1 MNRKNVSRVLAALLA
16 VLMVLSV
23 CPVSVLAEGEVTDVV
38 VTVLSAED
46 DAPVAGAS
54 VSVPDGTPELTGADG
69 TAVLTALTVGEEYQ
83 LSVTAEGYEAGSKT
97 FTCAA
102 DSPVEVRLTK
112 SAPLLDVTVT
122 VTDGEKAP
130 LSGVSVTL
138 AGGSSVA
145 TDDTGA
151 AVLKG
156 LTQGKDYQ
164 VTAALTGYAP
174 ASAEFTCDEKT
185 ASDGLTL
192 TLTPY
197 TAVTV
202 SGTVSCDGT
211 SVSGAAVKL
220 VMKDGTG
227 KTATTGSDGAFSF
240 TDVYKE
246 LVDKLT
252 VEMTDSDPYE
262 SLTLSAENI
271 LFSGDNQLELEKK
284 TFQIITVL
292 NGGGENSS
300 VDVEPREVPYGGSA
314 KVTVSADPE
323 KYVIYQVRVNGT
335 AVDAASG
342 VCYYEF
348 DLTDVV
354 AKQTVTVDF
363 YEEGELITFWVDD
376 KGAVYEAD
384 EDGEP
389 QDQPIGLW
397 KFPGLKVETATDP
410 DDPDGKTQVTVT
422 YTPAKNYRVSA
433 VSVDGGE
440 AERFDD
446 NDHAYSSGSFTLD
459 EGVLRKFELEKRLN
473 QFKITLP
480 GDGTVEGPNPVN
492 YNWNAALTIT
502 PPDGKY
508 LSMLTVNG
516 TDVTSAVNYSGGNPT
531 YLIKQVREEQ
541 TVAAEYADI
550 AEAPADSVTLTTGG
564 KIYNPDGTSTYYLGA
579 AGKVTLAPATSGVS
593 VSASPNGPFSPKLEL
608 TGDETVEA
616 LYLLEG
622 TTITKVTYSV
632 KTIVDLESP
641 KVTKTNSENIRKYGL
656 VGKVIAVEWTI
667 KAEDNE
673 NGSGIAKIVYSEA
686 PNLTYSQV
694 LALETIVPEVE
705 GTPGTYLKRFEGKNA
720 TYYFWAV
727 DQVGNIWNFDT
738 SLEVDCDEN
747 PPTLSDFQVL
757 GGYVTFSDVNYPT
770 KNGVTFSVNVTDP
783 QGVSSVTLA
792 IGANT
797 TIAMSHDKGDV
808 YKATVRLEDIDI
820 GDTGALSVGVSAID
834 NSINTNKSDTLMLT
848 DPTSE
853 SGENFLLTIERD
865 SPAAAVGDFTAQPWH
880 IHKASDDDVT
890 FTVTLTDD
898 GSGINPASINVTNE
912 AEGNAPFGKTITYFA
927 EGAAEDAAGSVTPP
941 TGEKVVKAV
950 ISFAVNGEAGKT
962 TGYSFQIY
970 AEDNEGNSLTFT
982 GEEDVPLAFS
992 IDGTAPE
999 IVKFDIGEN
1008 KEKDPVTV
1016 VATEYGYF
1024 FDDAATI
1031 RVYAS
1036 DTGSDVASI
1045 GFYGIKADAETVD
1058 GVKATCLDASKAPD
1072 GQTPDGRWYAEF
1084 TVDAGFKGQIYAYAV
1099 DNAGNSNEDTD
1110 NEKNAHPE
1118 ALTTTET
1125 QAQHD
1130 NLPHVTVELPK
1141 TERKDEKDV
1150 PLYAGVVYKYDESGN
1165 LKLNPDGTPIA
1176 AEQPVE
1182 VKVTVSDTFNGI
1194 RSVTYSVKLPDGTER
1209 MGGSFDY
1216 EKINPYIQKM
1226 PDGSLVY
1233 TDGNGIAWAVTKES
1247 NLITGLETTLV
1258 ISEEGNSLSVV
1269 VTMEDMANNTT
1280 ADLNENPVKLSIDNT
1295 PPKLEITHLPAAE
1308 EPDPTKP
1315 SEGEAQKQLGTTPY
1329 FVGFQA
1335 EGYAST
1341 EEYPMYD
1348 AGTLQIKI
1356 TERNLGAVE
1365 NLLKEDGPLT
1375 ALVSK
1380 LLPTKNMKT
1389 VDVRDLADQLL
1400 VFGPYVD
1407 DADGVRQ
1414 KAEYPYSADTYY
1426 IVELRDCTEDKK
1438 EGGTYQANFTLTDLA
1453 GHQAR
1458 GGENFVID
1466 SISPSITITFDNND
1480 VRNGKYY
1487 NADRIATITVVE
1499 RNFNNESG
1507 TIDGEA
1513 SLDGRGMEFP
1523 TISGWKDS
1531 DDYLTHTATV
1541 SFTTDGRYRNFV
1553 AFYKDLAGHAAST
1566 QADEFHVDKT
1576 MPEIVIADIEDKS
1589 ANNGTVAPSITYT
1602 DINLDLEHVELTLT
1616 GVNNGPVDYAALKEA
1631 IHNGEQY
1638 IYADFEHIKSV
1649 DDVYT
1654 LYVKAVDLAGNT
1666 TTETIRFSCN
1676 RFGSVFDLSQIKDL
1690 LGKFNQEGRSL
1701 VITETNVDAIDF
1713 NKLRL
1718 TLTKNGTPVDLVLG
1732 EDFLVKSLG
1741 SEGSWHQYV
1750 YTINGNLF
1758 QDDGT
1763 YSLYIYT
1770 QDAAGNVNENIDDT
1784 KEAQISFGID
1794 KTKPIVTPIDFE
1806 SGRQYAVESRTVTV
1820 EVKDNLLL
1828 GEVKIYLNGEEVPF
1842 QTEGDGYTFLI
1853 PMRNSKQTV
1862 RIVAVD
1868 SAGNEQEVYVSDFLV
1883 TTNLFVRWYNNT
1895 PLFVG
1900 TLVLLALILG
1910 LLIWWLLLLLLRRKR
1925 KDEEEA

>member
-83 LSVTAEGYEAGSKT
+83 LSVTAEGYEAGTKT
-97 FTCAA
+97 FICAA

-138 AGGSSVA
+138 AGGSAVA

-174 ASAEFTCDEKT
+174 ASVEFTCDEKT
-185 ASDGLTL
+185 AADGLTL

-197 TAVTV
+197 TTVTV
-202 SGTVSCDGT
+202 SGTVTCGGT
-211 SVSGAAVKL
+211 AVSGAAVKL
-220 VMKDGTG
+220 VMTDTTT
-227 KTATTGSDGAFSF
+227 KTATTGADGTFSF
-240 TDVYKE
+240 TDVYRE
-246 LVDKLT
+246 LVASLT
-252 VEMTDSDPYE
+252 VADSAPYK
-262 SLTLSAENI
+262 SFTPVPAEKI
-271 LFSGDNQLELEKK
+271 LFSGDNKLKLEKK
-284 TFQIITVL
+284 TIPITTVI

-314 KVTVSADPE
+314 KITVSADPE

-348 DLTDVV
+348 ELTDVV
-354 AKQTVTVDF
+354 AEQTVTVDF

-473 QFKITLP
+473 QFQITLP

-502 PPDGKY
+502 PPEGKY
-508 LSMLTVNG
+508 LSSLTVNG
-516 TDVTSAVNYSGGNPT
+516 KDVTSAVSYSGDKPT
-531 YLIKQVREEQ
+531 YLLKQVRENQ
-541 TVAAEYADI
+541 TVEVAYADI
-550 AEAPADSVTLTTGG
+550 NEVENPEAAVTLTTSG
-564 KIYNPDGTSTYYLGA
+564 KTYHPDSTNIYYLGA
-579 AGKVTLAPATSGVS
+579 GGKVTLAPATSGVS

-608 TGDETVEA
+608 TGDKTVKA

-632 KTIVDLESP
+632 ETIVDTKSP
-641 KVTKTNSENIRKYGL
+641 SISEPKRVEYLSKTWEVFARD
-656 VGKVIAVEWTI
+656 E
-667 KAEDNE
+667 
-673 NGSGIAKIVYSEA
+673 GSGINRVVWSKN
-686 PNLTYSQV
+686 NLTDIDAIRKLTTEAVKDATNPNRY
-694 LALETIVPEVE
+694 
-705 GTPGTYLKRFEGKNA
+705 TYTFERRFR
-720 TYYFWAV
+720 TYYFWAIDNLGNVSGFTEVFV
-727 DQVGNIWNFDT
+727 DTDEQAPEITDIRVDGYRTFDA
-738 SLEVDCDEN
+738 
-747 PPTLSDFQVL
+747 
-757 GGYVTFSDVNYPT
+757 VNYPT
-770 KNGVTFSVNVTDP
+770 AEFSVSANVQDP
-783 QGVSSVTLA
+783 KNEDGEDGSGIQSVTLK
-792 IGANT
+792 IGKFE
-797 TIAMSHDKGDV
+797 IGMEYD
-808 YKATVRLEDIDI
+808 KATKRYSATITPQQVMELE
-820 GDTGALSVGVSAID
+820 TGALSISVTAVD
-834 NSINTNKSDTLMLT
+834 KSERQNASTKVMT
-848 DPTSE
+848 VKNAE
-853 SGENFLLTIERD
+853 EVEENFLLTFENT
-865 SPAAAVGDFTAQPWH
+865 PPVVEFTGLPEKKWCSVA
-880 IHKASDDDVT
+880 DDVT
-890 FTVTLTDD
+890 FCVTITDE
-898 GSGINPASINVTNE
+898 GSGINIDPEFLMVTYKLENGNE
-912 AEGNAPFGKTITYFA
+912 IDFPIAEKAYHY
-927 EGAAEDAAGSVTPP
+927 EGTTEYTSQLTAG
-941 TGEKVVKAV
+941 KVVEVKLT
-950 ISFAVNGEAGKT
+950 IKVNAIVVKKNFEYDFT
-962 TGYSFQIY
+962 VY
-970 AEDNEGNSLTFT
+970 AQDNEGNGLPVASDSEPRLK
-982 GEEDVPLAFS
+982 FS
-992 IDGTAPE
+992 IDITAPE
-999 IVKFDIGEN
+999 IVKFDIGQIDNQE
-1008 KEKDPVTV
+1008 PATV

-1024 FDDAATI
+1024 FNDAATI

-1045 GFYGIKADAETVD
+1045 GFYGIKVDAETVD
-1058 GVKATCLDASKAPD
+1058 GVKVTCLDASKAPD
-1072 GQTPDGRWYAEF
+1072 GKTPDGRWYAEF

-1099 DNAGNSNEDTD
+1099 DNAGNSNKDTD

-1130 NLPHVTVELPK
+1130 KLPHVTVELPE
-1141 TERKDEKDV
+1141 TERKDETDV
-1150 PLYAGVVYKYDESGN
+1150 PLYAGVVYEYDESGN

-1233 TDGNGIAWAVTKES
+1233 TDGNGIAWTVTKES

-1269 VTMEDMANNTT
+1269 VTMKDMANNTT

-1365 NLLKEDGPLT
+1365 NLLKENGPLT

-1380 LLPTKNMKT
+1380 LLPTKSMKK

-1414 KAEYPYSADTYY
+1414 DAEYPYSADTYY

-1453 GHQAR
+1453 GHQAK

-1713 NKLRL
+1713 NKLRV

-1828 GEVKIYLNGEEVPF
+1828 GEVKIYLNDEEVPF
-1842 QTEGDGYTFLI
+1842 QTEGDSYTFLI

-1910 LLIWWLLLLLLRRKR
+1910 LLIWWLLLLLRRKR

>member
-83 LSVTAEGYEAGSKT
+83 LSVTAEGYEAGTKT
-97 FTCAA
+97 FICAA

-138 AGGSSVA
+138 AGGSAVA

-174 ASAEFTCDEKT
+174 ASVEFTCDEKT
-185 ASDGLTL
+185 AADGLTL

-197 TAVTV
+197 TTVTV
-202 SGTVSCDGT
+202 SGTVTCGGT
-211 SVSGAAVKL
+211 AVSGAAVKL
-220 VMKDGTG
+220 VMTDTTT
-227 KTATTGSDGAFSF
+227 KTATTGADGTFSF
-240 TDVYKE
+240 TDVYRE
-246 LVDKLT
+246 LVASLT
-252 VEMTDSDPYE
+252 VADSAPYK
-262 SLTLSAENI
+262 SFTPVPAEKI
-271 LFSGDNQLELEKK
+271 LFSGDNKLKLEKK
-284 TFQIITVL
+284 TIPITTVI

-314 KVTVSADPE
+314 KITVSADPE

-348 DLTDVV
+348 ELTDVV
-354 AKQTVTVDF
+354 AEQTVTVDF

-492 YNWNAALTIT
+492 YNWPATLTIT
-502 PPDGKY
+502 PPEGKY
-508 LSMLTVNG
+508 LSSLTVNG
-516 TDVTSAVNYSGGNPT
+516 KDVTSAVSYSGDKPT
-531 YLIKQVREEQ
+531 YLLKQVRENQ
-541 TVAAEYADI
+541 TVEVAYADI
-550 AEAPADSVTLTTGG
+550 AEAAADSVTLTTSG
-564 KIYNPDGTSTYYLGA
+564 KTYHPDSTNIYYLGA
-579 AGKVTLAPATSGVS
+579 GGKVTLAPATSGVS

-608 TGDETVEA
+608 TGDKTVEA

-632 KTIVDLESP
+632 ETIVDTKSP
-641 KVTKTNSENIRKYGL
+641 SISEPKRVEYLSKTWEVFARD
-656 VGKVIAVEWTI
+656 E
-667 KAEDNE
+667 
-673 NGSGIAKIVYSEA
+673 GSGINRVVWSKN
-686 PNLTYSQV
+686 NLTDIDAIRKLTTEAVKDATNPNRY
-694 LALETIVPEVE
+694 
-705 GTPGTYLKRFEGKNA
+705 TYTFERRFR
-720 TYYFWAV
+720 TYYFWAIDNLGNVSGFTEVFV
-727 DQVGNIWNFDT
+727 DTDEQAPEITDIRVDGYRTFDA
-738 SLEVDCDEN
+738 
-747 PPTLSDFQVL
+747 
-757 GGYVTFSDVNYPT
+757 VNYPT
-770 KNGVTFSVNVTDP
+770 AEFSVSANVQDP
-783 QGVSSVTLA
+783 KNEDGEDGSGIQSVTLK
-792 IGANT
+792 IGKFE
-797 TIAMSHDKGDV
+797 IGMEYD
-808 YKATVRLEDIDI
+808 KATKRYSATITPQQVMELE
-820 GDTGALSVGVSAID
+820 TGALSISVTAVD
-834 NSINTNKSDTLMLT
+834 KSERQNASTKVMT
-848 DPTSE
+848 VKNAE
-853 SGENFLLTIERD
+853 EVEENFLLTFENT
-865 SPAAAVGDFTAQPWH
+865 PPVVEFTGLPEKKWCSVA
-880 IHKASDDDVT
+880 DDVT
-890 FTVTLTDD
+890 FCVTITDE
-898 GSGINPASINVTNE
+898 GSGINIDPEFLMVTYKLENGNE
-912 AEGNAPFGKTITYFA
+912 IDFPIAEKAYRY
-927 EGAAEDAAGSVTPP
+927 EGTTEYTSQLTAG
-941 TGEKVVKAV
+941 KVVEVKLT
-950 ISFAVNGEAGKT
+950 IKVNAIVVKKNFDYDFT
-962 TGYSFQIY
+962 VY
-970 AEDNEGNSLTFT
+970 AQDNEGNGLPVASDSEPRLK
-982 GEEDVPLAFS
+982 FS
-992 IDGTAPE
+992 IDITAPE
-999 IVKFDIGEN
+999 IEKFDMN
-1008 KEKDPVTV
+1008 QDPITV

-1024 FDDAATI
+1024 FNDAATI

-1058 GVKATCLDASKAPD
+1058 GVKVTCLDASKAPD
-1072 GQTPDGRWYAEF
+1072 GKTPDGRWYAEF

-1099 DNAGNSNEDTD
+1099 DNAGNSNKDTD

-1130 NLPHVTVELPK
+1130 ELPHVTVELPE

-1150 PLYAGVVYKYDESGN
+1150 PLYAGVVYEYDESGN

-1233 TDGNGIAWAVTKES
+1233 TDGNGIAWTVTKES
-1247 NLITGLETTLV
+1247 NLITGLTATIA

-1269 VTMEDMANNTT
+1269 VTMKDMANNTT

-1365 NLLKEDGPLT
+1365 NLLKENGPLT

-1380 LLPTKNMKT
+1380 LLPTKSMKK
-1389 VDVRDLADQLL
+1389 VEVRDLADQLL

-1414 KAEYPYSADTYY
+1414 DAEYPYSADTYY

-1453 GHQAR
+1453 GHQAK

-1523 TISGWKDS
+1523 AISGWKDS

-1713 NKLRL
+1713 NKLRV

-1828 GEVKIYLNGEEVPF
+1828 GEVKIYLNGEDIPF

-1910 LLIWWLLLLLLRRKR
+1910 LLIWWLLLLLRRKR

>member
-83 LSVTAEGYEAGSKT
+83 LSVTAEGYEAGTKT
-97 FTCAA
+97 FICAA

-138 AGGSSVA
+138 AGGSAVA

-174 ASAEFTCDEKT
+174 ASVEFTCDEKT
-185 ASDGLTL
+185 AADGLTL

-197 TAVTV
+197 TTVTV
-202 SGTVSCDGT
+202 SGTVTCGGT
-211 SVSGAAVKL
+211 AVSGAAVKL
-220 VMKDGTG
+220 VMTDTTT
-227 KTATTGSDGAFSF
+227 KTATTGADGTFSF
-240 TDVYKE
+240 TDVYRE
-246 LVDKLT
+246 LVASLT
-252 VEMTDSDPYE
+252 VADSAPYK
-262 SLTLSAENI
+262 SFTPVPAEKI
-271 LFSGDNQLELEKK
+271 LFSGDNKLKLEKK
-284 TFQIITVL
+284 TIPITTVI

-314 KVTVSADPE
+314 KITVSADPE
-323 KYVIYQVRVNGT
+323 KYVIYQVRVNGI

-348 DLTDVV
+348 ELTDVV
-354 AKQTVTVDF
+354 AEQTVTVDF

-502 PPDGKY
+502 PPEGKY
-508 LSMLTVNG
+508 LSSLTVNG
-516 TDVTSAVNYSGGNPT
+516 KDVTSAVSYSGDKPT
-531 YLIKQVREEQ
+531 YLLKQVRENQ
-541 TVAAEYADI
+541 TVEAAYADI
-550 AEAPADSVTLTTGG
+550 AEAAADSVTLTTSG
-564 KIYNPDGTSTYYLGA
+564 KTYHPDSTNIYYLGA
-579 AGKVTLAPATSGVS
+579 GGKVTLAPATSGVS

-608 TGDETVEA
+608 TGDKTVAA

-632 KTIVDLESP
+632 ETIVDTKSP
-641 KVTKTNSENIRKYGL
+641 SISEPKRVEYLSKTWEVFARD
-656 VGKVIAVEWTI
+656 E
-667 KAEDNE
+667 
-673 NGSGIAKIVYSEA
+673 GSGINRVVWSKN
-686 PNLTYSQV
+686 NLTDIDAIRKLTTEAVKDATNPNRY
-694 LALETIVPEVE
+694 
-705 GTPGTYLKRFEGKNA
+705 TYTFERRFR
-720 TYYFWAV
+720 TYYFWAIDNLGNVSGFTEVFV
-727 DQVGNIWNFDT
+727 DTDEQAPEITDIRVDGYRTFDA
-738 SLEVDCDEN
+738 
-747 PPTLSDFQVL
+747 
-757 GGYVTFSDVNYPT
+757 VNYPT
-770 KNGVTFSVNVTDP
+770 AEFSVSANVQDP
-783 QGVSSVTLA
+783 KNEDGEDGSGIQSVTLK
-792 IGANT
+792 IGKFE
-797 TIAMSHDKGDV
+797 IGMEYD
-808 YKATVRLEDIDI
+808 KATKRYSATITPQQVMEVE
-820 GDTGALSVGVSAID
+820 TGALSISVTAVD
-834 NSINTNKSDTLMLT
+834 KSERQNASTKVMT
-848 DPTSE
+848 VKNAE
-853 SGENFLLTIERD
+853 EVEENFLLTFENT
-865 SPAAAVGDFTAQPWH
+865 PPVVEFTGLPEKKWCSVA
-880 IHKASDDDVT
+880 DDVT
-890 FTVTLTDD
+890 FCVTITDE
-898 GSGINPASINVTNE
+898 GSGINIDPEFLMVTYKLENGNE
-912 AEGNAPFGKTITYFA
+912 IDFPIAEKAYRY
-927 EGAAEDAAGSVTPP
+927 EGTTEYTSQLTAG
-941 TGEKVVKAV
+941 KVVEVKLT
-950 ISFAVNGEAGKT
+950 IKVNAIVVKKNFDYDFT
-962 TGYSFQIY
+962 VY
-970 AEDNEGNSLTFT
+970 AQDNEGNGLPVASDSEPRLK
-982 GEEDVPLAFS
+982 FS
-992 IDGTAPE
+992 IDITAPE
-999 IVKFDIGEN
+999 IEKFDMN
-1008 KEKDPVTV
+1008 QDPITV

-1024 FDDAATI
+1024 FNDAATI

-1058 GVKATCLDASKAPD
+1058 GVKVTCLDASKAPD
-1072 GQTPDGRWYAEF
+1072 GKTPDGRWYAEF

-1099 DNAGNSNEDTD
+1099 DNAGNSNKDTD

-1130 NLPHVTVELPK
+1130 ELPHVTVELPE

-1150 PLYAGVVYKYDESGN
+1150 PLYAGVVYEYDESGN

-1233 TDGNGIAWAVTKES
+1233 TDGNGIAWTVTKES

-1269 VTMEDMANNTT
+1269 VTMKDMANNTT

-1365 NLLKEDGPLT
+1365 NLLKENGPLT

-1380 LLPTKNMKT
+1380 LLPTKSMKK

-1414 KAEYPYSADTYY
+1414 DAEYPYSADTYY

-1438 EGGTYQANFTLTDLA
+1438 EGGTYQTNFTLTDLA
-1453 GHQAR
+1453 GHQAK

-1713 NKLRL
+1713 NKLRV

-1828 GEVKIYLNGEEVPF
+1828 GEVKIYLNGEEIPF

-1910 LLIWWLLLLLLRRKR
+1910 LLIWWLLLLLRRKR

>member
-1 MNRKNVSRVLAALLA
+1 MIRKNVSRVLAALLA

-83 LSVTAEGYEAGSKT
+83 LSVTAEGYEAGSQT

-174 ASAEFTCDEKT
+174 ASVEFTCDEKT
-185 ASDGLTL
+185 AADGLTL

-197 TAVTV
+197 TTVTV
-202 SGTVSCDGT
+202 SGTVTCDGT
-211 SVSGAAVKL
+211 AVSGAAVKL
-220 VMKDGTG
+220 VMTDTTT
-227 KTATTGSDGAFSF
+227 KTATTGADGAFSF
-240 TDVYKE
+240 TDVYRE
-246 LVDKLT
+246 LVGSLT
-252 VEMTDSDPYE
+252 VADSAPYKAF
-262 SLTLSAENI
+262 TPVPAEKI
-271 LFSGDNQLELEKK
+271 LFSGDNQLKLEKK
-284 TFQIITVL
+284 TISITTVI

-314 KVTVSADPE
+314 KITVSADPE

-335 AVDAASG
+335 AVDKASG
-342 VCYYEF
+342 ECYYEF

-354 AKQTVTVDF
+354 ADQTVTVDF
-363 YEEGELITFWVDD
+363 YEDGELITFWVDG
-376 KGAVYEAD
+376 KGQVYEAD

-389 QDQPIGLW
+389 KDQPIGLW
-397 KFPGLKVETATDP
+397 KFPGLAVATEP
-410 DDPDGKTQVTVT
+410 TEDDPDKTQVTVT
-422 YTPAKNYRVSA
+422 YKPAENYRFSA
-433 VSVDGGE
+433 ASVDGGE
-440 AERFDD
+440 AEKFDD
-446 NDHAYSSGSFTLD
+446 NNHEYSCDPFTLD
-459 EGVLRKFELEKRLN
+459 EGVLRKFELEVRLN
-473 QFKITLP
+473 QFQITLP
-480 GDGTVEGPNPVN
+480 DTVEGLTKVN
-492 YNWNAALTIT
+492 YNWPATLTIT

-508 LSMLTVNG
+508 LSRLTVNG
-516 TDVTSAVNYSGGNPT
+516 TDVTSAVNYSGEKPT
-531 YLIKQVREEQ
+531 YLLKQVRENQ
-541 TVAAEYADI
+541 TVEAEYADI

-608 TGDETVEA
+608 TGDKTVEA

-632 KTIVDLESP
+632 ETIVDLESP
-641 KVTKTNSENIRKYGL
+641 KVTNTKSEKIYGGFL
-656 VGKVIAVEWTI
+656 NLQVIAWKWTVE
-667 KAEDNE
+667 AEDNE
-673 NGSGIAKIVYSEA
+673 NGCGIARVVCSTTKKLSYE
-686 PNLTYSQV
+686 QV
-694 LALETIVPEVE
+694 LALETTVPEDSA
-705 GTPGTYLKRFEGKNA
+705 TPGTYVIEFNNVRGK
-720 TYYFWAV
+720 YYFWAIDHLDNV
-727 DQVGNIWNFDT
+727 YKFDT
-738 SLEVDCDEN
+738 ELEVDCEVD
-747 PPTLSDFQVL
+747 PPTLNNFQVL
-757 GGYVTFSDVNYPT
+757 GGYVTFSGVNYPT
-770 KNGVTFSVNVTDP
+770 KDGVTFSVSVTDA
-783 QGVSSVTLA
+783 QSGIQSVTLE
-792 IGANT
+792 IGNS
-797 TIAMSHDKGDV
+797 TIDMVHDRGSV
-808 YKATVRLEDIDI
+808 YKATVRPEDIQDI
-820 GDTGALSVGVSAID
+820 GDLSIGVWARDDSV
-834 NSINTNKSDTLMLT
+834 NTNKSSTQMLKVSG
-848 DPTSE
+848 SE
-853 SGENFLLTIERD
+853 ENFLLTFEKD
-865 SPAAAVGDFTAQPWH
+865 PPVAAVGDFTAQQWH

-912 AEGNAPFGKTITYFA
+912 AEGKAPFSKTITYYKKGA
-927 EGAAEDAAGSVTPP
+927 EEGTEESVTLP
-941 TGEKVVKAV
+941 TNEKIVKAV

-962 TGYSFQIY
+962 TEYSFQIY

-982 GEEDVPLAFS
+982 GEENVPLAFS
-992 IDGTAPE
+992 IDGTAPKIE
-999 IVKFDIGEN
+999 KFDIGDN
-1008 KEKDPVTV
+1008 KEKDPATV

-1024 FDDAATI
+1024 FNDAATI

-1045 GFYGIKADAETVD
+1045 GFYGIKVDAETVD
-1058 GVKATCLDASKAPD
+1058 GVKATCLDASQAPD

-1099 DNAGNSNEDTD
+1099 DNAGNSNKDTG
-1110 NEKNAHPE
+1110 NENNAHPD

-1125 QAQHD
+1125 QAQH
-1130 NLPHVTVELPK
+1130 NGLTHVTVELPE
-1141 TERKDEKDV
+1141 TTQKDEQNA
-1150 PLYAGVVYKYDESGN
+1150 PLYAGVVYEYDENGN
-1165 LKLNPDGTPIA
+1165 LKLNEDGNPIPA
-1176 AEQPVE
+1176 EEQPFENGIPVT
-1182 VKVTVSDTFNGI
+1182 VTVSDTFNGI
-1194 RSVTYSVKLPDGTER
+1194 RKVTYSVTLPDGKALMTGEFIY
-1209 MGGSFDY
+1209 GNIIAGIKKESGK
-1216 EKINPYIQKM
+1216 EI
-1226 PDGSLVY
+1226 Y
-1233 TDGNGIAWAVTKES
+1233 TDGNGIKWEVTKES
-1247 NLITGLETTLV
+1247 NLITGLTAILA
-1258 ISEEGNSLSVV
+1258 ISEEGNSISVV
-1269 VTMEDMANNTT
+1269 VTMTDMANNTT

-1295 PPKLEITHLPAAE
+1295 PPKIEVSHLSPV
-1308 EPDPTKP
+1308 
-1315 SEGEAQKQLGTTPY
+1315 EGEPVNLPSGGEPQSSTGTTPY
-1329 FVGFQA
+1329 FVGFRAKDYSSA
-1335 EGYAST
+1335 EP
-1341 EEYPMYD
+1341 YPMYE

-1356 TERNLGAVE
+1356 IERNLG
-1365 NLLKEDGPLT
+1365 NLLKEDGAL
-1375 ALVSK
+1375 AGLVSR
-1380 LLPTKNMKT
+1380 LFPTKDMNT
-1389 VDVRDLADQLL
+1389 VNAKDLADQLL

-1407 DADGVRQ
+1407 AEGVRQ
-1414 KAEYPYSADTYY
+1414 DAEYPYSADTYY
-1426 IVELRDCTEDKK
+1426 LIELRGCSEDPAD
-1438 EGGTYQANFTLTDLA
+1438 GGTYQANLTLKDLA
-1453 GHQAR
+1453 GHQAK

-1466 SISPSITITFDNND
+1466 TLAPSVSITFNNND

-1487 NADRIATITVVE
+1487 NANRIATITVVE
-1499 RNFNNESG
+1499 RNFDNSKYFLKG
-1507 TIDGEA
+1507 DA
-1513 SLDGRGMEFP
+1513 SLDGLPMEFP
-1523 TISGWKDS
+1523 GLDGWKDS
-1531 DDYLTHTATV
+1531 EDYLTHTATV
-1541 SFTTDGRYRNFV
+1541 PFNTDGRYQNFEV
-1553 AFYKDLAGHAAST
+1553 GYTDLAGHTASK
-1566 QADEFHVDKT
+1566 QVDEFHVDKT

-1602 DINLDLEHVELTLT
+1602 DINLDMEELELTLT
-1616 GVNNGPVDYAALKEA
+1616 GVNNGPVDYAALREA
-1631 IHNGEQY
+1631 IHNGEKY
-1638 IYADFEHIKSV
+1638 IYADFEHIKVV

-1676 RFGSVFDLSQIKDL
+1676 RFGSVFDLSRIKDL
-1690 LGKFNQEGRSL
+1690 LGRFNQQGRSL

-1713 NKLRL
+1713 QKLRV
-1718 TLTKNGTPVDLVLG
+1718 TLTKNGVPVDLVPG
-1732 EDFLVKSLG
+1732 QDYQVKGLG
-1741 SEGSWHQYV
+1741 SEGTWHQYI
-1750 YTINGNLF
+1750 YTISGSLF
-1758 QDDGT
+1758 EDDGS
-1763 YSLYIYT
+1763 YSLYIYSV
-1770 QDAAGNVNENIDDT
+1770 DAAGNVNENIDET

-1806 SGRQYAVESRTVTV
+1806 SGKQYAEEARTVTV
-1820 EVKDNLLL
+1820 DVRDNLLL
-1828 GEVKIYLNGEEVPF
+1828 GEVKIYLNGEEIPF
-1842 QTEGDGYTFLI
+1842 QTEGDSYTFLV

-1910 LLIWWLLLLLLRRKR
+1910 LLIWWLLLLLRRKR

>member
-83 LSVTAEGYEAGSKT
+83 LSVTAEGYEAGTKT
-97 FTCAA
+97 FICAA

-122 VTDGEKAP
+122 VNDGEKAP

-138 AGGSSVA
+138 AGGSAVA

-174 ASAEFTCDEKT
+174 ASVEFTCDEKT
-185 ASDGLTL
+185 AADGLTL

-197 TAVTV
+197 TTVTV
-202 SGTVSCDGT
+202 SGTVTCDGT
-211 SVSGAAVKL
+211 AVSGAAVKL
-220 VMKDGTG
+220 VMTDTTT
-227 KTATTGSDGAFSF
+227 KTATTGADGTFSF
-240 TDVYKE
+240 TDVYRE
-246 LVDKLT
+246 LVASLT
-252 VEMTDSDPYE
+252 VADSAPYK
-262 SLTLSAENI
+262 SFTPVPAEKI
-271 LFSGDNQLELEKK
+271 LFSGDNKLKLEKK
-284 TFQIITVL
+284 TIPITTVI

-314 KVTVSADPE
+314 KITVSADPE

-348 DLTDVV
+348 ELTDVV
-354 AKQTVTVDF
+354 AEQTVTVDF

-446 NDHAYSSGSFTLD
+446 NDHDYSSGSFTLD

-492 YNWNAALTIT
+492 YNWPATLTIT
-502 PPDGKY
+502 PPEGKY
-508 LSMLTVNG
+508 LSSLTVNG
-516 TDVTSAVNYSGGNPT
+516 KDVTSAVSYSGDKPT
-531 YLIKQVREEQ
+531 YLLKQVRENQ
-541 TVAAEYADI
+541 TVEVAYADI
-550 AEAPADSVTLTTGG
+550 AEAAADSVTLTTTG
-564 KIYNPDGTSTYYLGA
+564 KTYHPDSTNIYYLGA
-579 AGKVTLAPATSGVS
+579 GGKVTLAPATSGVS

-608 TGDETVEA
+608 TGDKTVEA

-632 KTIVDLESP
+632 ETIVDTKSP
-641 KVTKTNSENIRKYGL
+641 SISEPKRVEYLSKTWEVFARD
-656 VGKVIAVEWTI
+656 E
-667 KAEDNE
+667 
-673 NGSGIAKIVYSEA
+673 GSGINRVVWSKN
-686 PNLTYSQV
+686 NLTDIDAIRKLTTEAVKDATNPNRY
-694 LALETIVPEVE
+694 
-705 GTPGTYLKRFEGKNA
+705 TYTFERRFR
-720 TYYFWAV
+720 TYYFWAIDNLGNVSGFTEVFV
-727 DQVGNIWNFDT
+727 DTDEQAPEITDIRVDGYRTFDA
-738 SLEVDCDEN
+738 
-747 PPTLSDFQVL
+747 
-757 GGYVTFSDVNYPT
+757 VNYPT
-770 KNGVTFSVNVTDP
+770 AEFSVSANVQDP
-783 QGVSSVTLA
+783 KNEDGEDGSGIQSVTLK
-792 IGANT
+792 IGKFE
-797 TIAMSHDKGDV
+797 IGMEYD
-808 YKATVRLEDIDI
+808 KATKRYSATITPQQVMELE
-820 GDTGALSVGVSAID
+820 TGALSISVTAVD
-834 NSINTNKSDTLMLT
+834 KSERQNASTKVMT
-848 DPTSE
+848 VKNAE
-853 SGENFLLTIERD
+853 EVEENFLLTFENT
-865 SPAAAVGDFTAQPWH
+865 PPVVEFTGLPEKKWCSVA
-880 IHKASDDDVT
+880 DDVT
-890 FTVTLTDD
+890 FCVTITDE
-898 GSGINPASINVTNE
+898 GSGINIDPEFLMVTYKLENGNE
-912 AEGNAPFGKTITYFA
+912 IDFPIAEKAYRY
-927 EGAAEDAAGSVTPP
+927 EGTTEYTSQLTAG
-941 TGEKVVKAV
+941 KVVEVKLT
-950 ISFAVNGEAGKT
+950 IKVNAIVVKKNFDYDFT
-962 TGYSFQIY
+962 VY
-970 AEDNEGNSLTFT
+970 AQDNEGNGLPVASDSEPRLK
-982 GEEDVPLAFS
+982 FS
-992 IDGTAPE
+992 IDITAPE
-999 IVKFDIGEN
+999 IEKFDMN
-1008 KEKDPVTV
+1008 QDPITV

-1024 FDDAATI
+1024 FNDAATI

-1058 GVKATCLDASKAPD
+1058 GVKVTCLDASKAPD
-1072 GQTPDGRWYAEF
+1072 GKTPDGRWYAEF

-1099 DNAGNSNEDTD
+1099 DNAGNSNKDTD

-1130 NLPHVTVELPK
+1130 KLPHVTVELPK

-1150 PLYAGVVYKYDESGN
+1150 PLYAGVVYEYDESGN

-1233 TDGNGIAWAVTKES
+1233 TDGNGIAWTVTKES
-1247 NLITGLETTLV
+1247 NLITGLKTTLV

-1269 VTMEDMANNTT
+1269 VTMKDMANNTT

-1380 LLPTKNMKT
+1380 LLPTKNMKK
-1389 VDVRDLADQLL
+1389 VEVRDLADQLL

-1414 KAEYPYSADTYY
+1414 DAEYPYSADTYY

-1453 GHQAR
+1453 GHQAK

-1713 NKLRL
+1713 NKLRV

-1828 GEVKIYLNGEEVPF
+1828 GEVKIYLNGEDIPF

-1910 LLIWWLLLLLLRRKR
+1910 LLIWWLLLLLRRKR

>member
-83 LSVTAEGYEAGSKT
+83 LSVTAEGYEAGTKT
-97 FTCAA
+97 FICAA

-138 AGGSSVA
+138 AGGSAVA
-145 TDDTGA
+145 TDETGA

-174 ASAEFTCDEKT
+174 ASVEFTCDEKT
-185 ASDGLTL
+185 AAAGLTL

-197 TAVTV
+197 TTVTV
-202 SGTVSCDGT
+202 SGTVTCGGT
-211 SVSGAAVKL
+211 AVSGAAVKL
-220 VMKDGTG
+220 VMTDTTT
-227 KTATTGSDGAFSF
+227 KTATTGADGTFSF
-240 TDVYKE
+240 TDVYRE
-246 LVDKLT
+246 LVASLT
-252 VEMTDSDPYE
+252 VADSAPYK
-262 SLTLSAENI
+262 SFTPVPAEKI
-271 LFSGDNQLELEKK
+271 LFSGDNKLKLEKK
-284 TFQIITVL
+284 TIPITTVI

-314 KVTVSADPE
+314 KITVSADPE

-348 DLTDVV
+348 ELTDVV
-354 AKQTVTVDF
+354 AEQTVTVDF

-446 NDHAYSSGSFTLD
+446 NDHAYSSESFTLD

-473 QFKITLP
+473 QFQITLP

-502 PPDGKY
+502 PPEGKY
-508 LSMLTVNG
+508 LSSLTVNG
-516 TDVTSAVNYSGGNPT
+516 KDVTSAVSYSGDKPT
-531 YLIKQVREEQ
+531 YLLKQVRENQ
-541 TVAAEYADI
+541 TVEVAYADI
-550 AEAPADSVTLTTGG
+550 NEVENPEAAVTLTTSG
-564 KIYNPDGTSTYYLGA
+564 KTYHPDSTNIYYLGA
-579 AGKVTLAPATSGVS
+579 GGKVTLAPATSGVS

-608 TGDETVEA
+608 TGDKTVEA

-632 KTIVDLESP
+632 ETIVDLESP
-641 KVTKTNSENIRKYGL
+641 KVTNTKSEKIYGGFL
-656 VGKVIAVEWTI
+656 NLQVIAWKWTVE
-667 KAEDNE
+667 AEDNE
-673 NGSGIAKIVYSEA
+673 NGCGIARVVYSTTKKLSYE
-686 PNLTYSQV
+686 QV
-694 LALETIVPEVE
+694 LALETTVPEDSA
-705 GTPGTYLKRFEGKNA
+705 TPGTYVIEFNNVRGK
-720 TYYFWAV
+720 YYFWAIDHLDNV
-727 DQVGNIWNFDT
+727 YKFDT
-738 SLEVDCDEN
+738 ELEVDCEVD
-747 PPTLSDFQVL
+747 PPTLNNFQVL
-757 GGYVTFSDVNYPT
+757 GGYVTFSGVNYPT
-770 KNGVTFSVNVTDP
+770 KDGVTFSVNVTDA
-783 QGVSSVTLA
+783 QSGIQSVTLE
-792 IGANT
+792 IGNS
-797 TIAMSHDKGDV
+797 TIDMVHDKGSV
-808 YKATVRLEDIDI
+808 YKATVRPEDIQDI
-820 GDTGALSVGVSAID
+820 GDLSIGVWARDDSV
-834 NSINTNKSDTLMLT
+834 NTNKSSTQMLKVSG
-848 DPTSE
+848 SE
-853 SGENFLLTIERD
+853 ENFLLTFEKD
-865 SPAAAVGDFTAQPWH
+865 PPVAAVGDFTAQQWH

-912 AEGNAPFGKTITYFA
+912 AEGKAPFSKTITYYKNGA
-927 EGAAEDAAGSVTPP
+927 EEGTEESVTLP
-941 TGEKVVKAV
+941 TNEKIVKAV

-962 TGYSFQIY
+962 TEYSFQIY

-982 GEEDVPLAFS
+982 GEENVPLAFS
-992 IDGTAPE
+992 IDGTAPKIE
-999 IVKFDIGEN
+999 KFDIGEN
-1008 KEKDPVTV
+1008 KEKDPAPV

-1024 FDDAATI
+1024 FNDAATI

-1045 GFYGIKADAETVD
+1045 GFYGIKVDAEIVD
-1058 GVKATCLDASKAPD
+1058 GVKTTCLDASKAPD
-1072 GQTPDGRWYAEF
+1072 GQTPDGRWYADF
-1084 TVDAGFKGQIYAYAV
+1084 TVVAGFKGQIYAYAV
-1099 DNAGNSNEDTD
+1099 DNAGNSNKDAD

-1130 NLPHVTVELPK
+1130 KLPHVTVELPK

-1150 PLYAGVVYKYDESGN
+1150 PLYAGVVYEYDESGN

-1233 TDGNGIAWAVTKES
+1233 TDGNGIAWTVTKES

-1365 NLLKEDGPLT
+1365 NLLKENGPLT

-1380 LLPTKNMKT
+1380 LLPTKSMKK

-1414 KAEYPYSADTYY
+1414 DAEYPYSADTYY

-1453 GHQAR
+1453 GHQAK

-1616 GVNNGPVDYAALKEA
+1616 GVNNGPVDYAALREA
-1631 IHNGEQY
+1631 IHNGEKY
-1638 IYADFEHIKSV
+1638 IYADFEHIKVV

-1828 GEVKIYLNGEEVPF
+1828 GEVKIYLNDEEVPF
-1842 QTEGDGYTFLI
+1842 QKEGDSYTFLI

-1895 PLFVG
+1895 PLFIG

>member
-83 LSVTAEGYEAGSKT
+83 LSVTAEGYEAGTKT
-97 FTCAA
+97 FICAA

-122 VTDGEKAP
+122 VNDGEKAP

-138 AGGSSVA
+138 AGGSAVA

-174 ASAEFTCDEKT
+174 ASVEFTCDEKT
-185 ASDGLTL
+185 AADGLTL

-197 TAVTV
+197 TTVTV
-202 SGTVSCDGT
+202 SGTVTCDGT
-211 SVSGAAVKL
+211 AVSGAAVKL
-220 VMKDGTG
+220 VMTDTTT
-227 KTATTGSDGAFSF
+227 KTATTGADGTFSF
-240 TDVYKE
+240 TDVYRE
-246 LVDKLT
+246 LVASLT
-252 VEMTDSDPYE
+252 VADSAPYK
-262 SLTLSAENI
+262 SFTPVPAEKI
-271 LFSGDNQLELEKK
+271 LFSGDNKLKLEKK
-284 TFQIITVL
+284 TIPITTVI

-314 KVTVSADPE
+314 KITVSADPE

-348 DLTDVV
+348 ELTDVV
-354 AKQTVTVDF
+354 AEQTVTVDF

-446 NDHAYSSGSFTLD
+446 NDHDYSSGSFTLD

-492 YNWNAALTIT
+492 YNWPATLTIT
-502 PPDGKY
+502 PPEGKY
-508 LSMLTVNG
+508 LSSLTVNG
-516 TDVTSAVNYSGGNPT
+516 KDVTSAVSYSGDKPT
-531 YLIKQVREEQ
+531 YLLKQVRENQ
-541 TVAAEYADI
+541 TVEVAYADI
-550 AEAPADSVTLTTGG
+550 AEAAADSVTLTTSG
-564 KIYNPDGTSTYYLGA
+564 KTYHPDSTNIYYLGA
-579 AGKVTLAPATSGVS
+579 GGKVTLAPATSGVS

-608 TGDETVEA
+608 TGDKTVAA

-632 KTIVDLESP
+632 ETIVDTKSP
-641 KVTKTNSENIRKYGL
+641 SISEPKRVEYLSKTWEVFARD
-656 VGKVIAVEWTI
+656 E
-667 KAEDNE
+667 
-673 NGSGIAKIVYSEA
+673 GSGINRVVWSKN
-686 PNLTYSQV
+686 NLTDIDAIRKLTTEAVKDATNPNRY
-694 LALETIVPEVE
+694 
-705 GTPGTYLKRFEGKNA
+705 TYTFERRFR
-720 TYYFWAV
+720 TYYFWAIDNLGNVSGFTEVFV
-727 DQVGNIWNFDT
+727 DTDEQAPEITDIRVDGYRTFDA
-738 SLEVDCDEN
+738 
-747 PPTLSDFQVL
+747 
-757 GGYVTFSDVNYPT
+757 VNYPT
-770 KNGVTFSVNVTDP
+770 AEFSVSANVQDP
-783 QGVSSVTLA
+783 KNEDGEDGSGIQSVTLK
-792 IGANT
+792 IGKFE
-797 TIAMSHDKGDV
+797 IGMEYD
-808 YKATVRLEDIDI
+808 KATKRYSATITPQQVMEVE
-820 GDTGALSVGVSAID
+820 TGALSISVTAVD
-834 NSINTNKSDTLMLT
+834 KSERQNASTKVMT
-848 DPTSE
+848 VKNAE
-853 SGENFLLTIERD
+853 EVEENFLLTFENT
-865 SPAAAVGDFTAQPWH
+865 PPVVEFTGLPEKKWCSVA
-880 IHKASDDDVT
+880 DDVT
-890 FTVTLTDD
+890 FCVTITDE
-898 GSGINPASINVTNE
+898 GSGINIDPEFLMVTYKLENGNE
-912 AEGNAPFGKTITYFA
+912 IDFPIAEKAYRY
-927 EGAAEDAAGSVTPP
+927 EGTTEYTSQLTAG
-941 TGEKVVKAV
+941 KVVEVKLT
-950 ISFAVNGEAGKT
+950 IKVNAIVVKKNFDYDFT
-962 TGYSFQIY
+962 VY
-970 AEDNEGNSLTFT
+970 AQDNEGNGLPVASDSEPRLK
-982 GEEDVPLAFS
+982 FS
-992 IDGTAPE
+992 IDITAPE
-999 IVKFDIGEN
+999 IEKFDMN
-1008 KEKDPVTV
+1008 QDPITV

-1024 FDDAATI
+1024 FNDAATI

-1058 GVKATCLDASKAPD
+1058 GVKVTCLDASKAPD
-1072 GQTPDGRWYAEF
+1072 GKTPDGRWYAEF

-1099 DNAGNSNEDTD
+1099 DNAGNSNKDTD

-1130 NLPHVTVELPK
+1130 KLPHVTVELPE

-1150 PLYAGVVYKYDESGN
+1150 PLYAGVVYEYDESGN

-1233 TDGNGIAWAVTKES
+1233 TDGNGIAWTVTKES

-1269 VTMEDMANNTT
+1269 VTMKDMANNTT

-1365 NLLKEDGPLT
+1365 NLLKENGPLT

-1380 LLPTKNMKT
+1380 LLPTKSMKK

-1414 KAEYPYSADTYY
+1414 DAEYPYSADTYY

-1453 GHQAR
+1453 GHQAK

-1713 NKLRL
+1713 NKLRV

-1828 GEVKIYLNGEEVPF
+1828 GEVKIYLNGEEIPF

-1910 LLIWWLLLLLLRRKR
+1910 LLIWWLLLLLRRKR

>member
-1 MNRKNVSRVLAALLA
+1 MIRKNVSRVLAALLA

-83 LSVTAEGYEAGSKT
+83 LSVTAEGYEAGSQT

-174 ASAEFTCDEKT
+174 ASVEFTCDEKT
-185 ASDGLTL
+185 AADGLTL

-197 TAVTV
+197 TTVTV
-202 SGTVSCDGT
+202 SGTVTCDGT
-211 SVSGAAVKL
+211 AVSGITVKL
-220 VMKDGTG
+220 VMTDTTT
-227 KTATTGSDGAFSF
+227 KTATTGADGAFSF
-240 TDVYKE
+240 TDVYRE
-246 LVDKLT
+246 LVGSLT
-252 VEMTDSDPYE
+252 VADSAPYKAF
-262 SLTLSAENI
+262 TPVPAEKI
-271 LFSGDNQLELEKK
+271 LFSGDNQLKLEKK
-284 TFQIITVL
+284 TISITTVI

-314 KVTVSADPE
+314 KITVSADPE

-335 AVDAASG
+335 AVDKASG
-342 VCYYEF
+342 ECYYEF

-354 AKQTVTVDF
+354 ADQTVTVDF
-363 YEEGELITFWVDD
+363 YEDGELITFWVDG
-376 KGAVYEAD
+376 KGQVYEAD

-389 QDQPIGLW
+389 KDQPIGLW
-397 KFPGLKVETATDP
+397 KFPGLAVATEP
-410 DDPDGKTQVTVT
+410 TEDDPDKTQVTVT
-422 YTPAKNYRVSA
+422 YKPAENYRFSA
-433 VSVDGGE
+433 ASVDGGE
-440 AERFDD
+440 AEKFDD
-446 NDHAYSSGSFTLD
+446 NNHEYSCDPFTLD
-459 EGVLRKFELEKRLN
+459 EGVLRKFELEVRLN
-473 QFKITLP
+473 QFQITLP
-480 GDGTVEGPNPVN
+480 DTVEGLTKVN
-492 YNWNAALTIT
+492 YNWPATLTIT

-508 LSMLTVNG
+508 LSRLTVNG
-516 TDVTSAVNYSGGNPT
+516 TDVTSAVNYSGEKPT
-531 YLIKQVREEQ
+531 YLLKQVRENQ
-541 TVAAEYADI
+541 TVEAEYADI

-608 TGDETVEA
+608 TGDKTVEA

-632 KTIVDLESP
+632 ETIVDLESP
-641 KVTKTNSENIRKYGL
+641 KVTNTKSEKIYGGFL
-656 VGKVIAVEWTI
+656 NLQVIAWKWTVE
-667 KAEDNE
+667 AEDNE
-673 NGSGIAKIVYSEA
+673 NGCGIARVVCSTTKKLSYE
-686 PNLTYSQV
+686 QV
-694 LALETIVPEVE
+694 LALETTVPEDSA
-705 GTPGTYLKRFEGKNA
+705 TPGTYVIEFNNVRGK
-720 TYYFWAV
+720 YYFWAIDHLDNV
-727 DQVGNIWNFDT
+727 YKFDT
-738 SLEVDCDEN
+738 ELEVDCEVD
-747 PPTLSDFQVL
+747 PPTLNNFQVL
-757 GGYVTFSDVNYPT
+757 GGYVTFSGVNYPT
-770 KNGVTFSVNVTDP
+770 KDGVTFSVSVTDA
-783 QGVSSVTLA
+783 QSGIQSVTLE
-792 IGANT
+792 IGNS
-797 TIAMSHDKGDV
+797 TIDMVHDRGSV
-808 YKATVRLEDIDI
+808 YKATVRPEDIQDI
-820 GDTGALSVGVSAID
+820 GDLSIGVWARDDSV
-834 NSINTNKSDTLMLT
+834 NTNKSSTQMLKVSG
-848 DPTSE
+848 SE
-853 SGENFLLTIERD
+853 ENFLLTFEKD
-865 SPAAAVGDFTAQPWH
+865 PPVAAVGDFTAQQWH

-912 AEGNAPFGKTITYFA
+912 AEGKAPFSKTITCYKKGA
-927 EGAAEDAAGSVTPP
+927 EEGTEESVTLP
-941 TGEKVVKAV
+941 TNEKIVKAV

-962 TGYSFQIY
+962 TEYSFQIY

-982 GEEDVPLAFS
+982 GEENVPLAFS
-992 IDGTAPE
+992 IDGTAPKIE
-999 IVKFDIGEN
+999 KFDIGDN
-1008 KEKDPVTV
+1008 KEKDPATV

-1024 FDDAATI
+1024 FNDAATI

-1045 GFYGIKADAETVD
+1045 GFYGIKVDAEIVD
-1058 GVKATCLDASKAPD
+1058 GVKTTCLDASKAPN
-1072 GQTPDGRWYAEF
+1072 GQTPDGRWYADF
-1084 TVDAGFKGQIYAYAV
+1084 TVVAGFKGQIYAYAV
-1099 DNAGNSNEDTD
+1099 DNAGNSNKDAD

-1125 QAQHD
+1125 QEQHD
-1130 NLPHVTVELPK
+1130 KLAYVTVELPE

-1150 PLYAGVVYKYDESGN
+1150 HLYAGVVYEYDESGN

-1194 RSVTYSVKLPDGTER
+1194 RSVTYSVKLSDGTER

-1233 TDGNGIAWAVTKES
+1233 TDGNGIAWTVTKES

-1295 PPKLEITHLPAAE
+1295 PPKIEITHLPAAE

-1380 LLPTKNMKT
+1380 LLPTKNMKK

-1414 KAEYPYSADTYY
+1414 DAEYPYSADTYY

-1453 GHQAR
+1453 GHQAT

-1616 GVNNGPVDYAALKEA
+1616 GVNNGPVDYTALKEA

-1828 GEVKIYLNGEEVPF
+1828 GEVKIYLNDEEVPF
-1842 QTEGDGYTFLI
+1842 QTEGDSYTFLI

-1895 PLFVG
+1895 PLFIG

>member
-83 LSVTAEGYEAGSKT
+83 LSVTAEGYEAGTKT
-97 FTCAA
+97 FICAA

-138 AGGSSVA
+138 AGGSAVA

-174 ASAEFTCDEKT
+174 ASVEFTCDEKT
-185 ASDGLTL
+185 AADGLTL

-197 TAVTV
+197 TTVTV
-202 SGTVSCDGT
+202 SGTVTCDGT
-211 SVSGAAVKL
+211 AVSGAAVKL
-220 VMKDGTG
+220 VMTDTTT
-227 KTATTGSDGAFSF
+227 KTATTGADGTFSF
-240 TDVYKE
+240 TDVYRE
-246 LVDKLT
+246 LVASLT
-252 VEMTDSDPYE
+252 VADSAPYK
-262 SLTLSAENI
+262 SFTPVPAEKI
-271 LFSGDNQLELEKK
+271 LFSGDNKLKLEKK
-284 TFQIITVL
+284 TIPITTVI

-314 KVTVSADPE
+314 KITVSADPE

-348 DLTDVV
+348 ELTDVV
-354 AKQTVTVDF
+354 AEQTVTVDF

-473 QFKITLP
+473 QFQITLP

-502 PPDGKY
+502 PPEGKY
-508 LSMLTVNG
+508 LSSLTVNG
-516 TDVTSAVNYSGGNPT
+516 KDVTSAVSYSGDKPT
-531 YLIKQVREEQ
+531 YLLKQVRENQ
-541 TVAAEYADI
+541 TVEVAYADI
-550 AEAPADSVTLTTGG
+550 NEVENPEAAVTLTTSG
-564 KIYNPDGTSTYYLGA
+564 KTYHPDSTNIYYLGA
-579 AGKVTLAPATSGVS
+579 GGKVTLAPATSGVS

-608 TGDETVEA
+608 TGDKTVKA

-632 KTIVDLESP
+632 ETIVDTKSP
-641 KVTKTNSENIRKYGL
+641 SISEPKRVEYLSKTWEVFARD
-656 VGKVIAVEWTI
+656 E
-667 KAEDNE
+667 
-673 NGSGIAKIVYSEA
+673 GSGINRVVWSKN
-686 PNLTYSQV
+686 NLTDIDAIRKLTTEAVKDATNPNRY
-694 LALETIVPEVE
+694 
-705 GTPGTYLKRFEGKNA
+705 TYTFERRFR
-720 TYYFWAV
+720 TYYFWAIDNLGNVSGFTEVFV
-727 DQVGNIWNFDT
+727 DTDEQAPEITDIRVDGYRTFDA
-738 SLEVDCDEN
+738 
-747 PPTLSDFQVL
+747 
-757 GGYVTFSDVNYPT
+757 VNYPT
-770 KNGVTFSVNVTDP
+770 AEFSVSANVQDP
-783 QGVSSVTLA
+783 KNEDGEDGSGIQSVTLK
-792 IGANT
+792 IGKFE
-797 TIAMSHDKGDV
+797 IGMEYD
-808 YKATVRLEDIDI
+808 KATKRYSATITPQQVMELE
-820 GDTGALSVGVSAID
+820 TGALSISVTAVD
-834 NSINTNKSDTLMLT
+834 KSERQNASTKVMT
-848 DPTSE
+848 VKNAE
-853 SGENFLLTIERD
+853 EVEENFLLTFENT
-865 SPAAAVGDFTAQPWH
+865 PPVVEFTGLPEKKWCSVA
-880 IHKASDDDVT
+880 DDVT
-890 FTVTLTDD
+890 FCVTITDE
-898 GSGINPASINVTNE
+898 GSGINIDPEFLMVTYKLENGNE
-912 AEGNAPFGKTITYFA
+912 IDFPIAEKAYRY
-927 EGAAEDAAGSVTPP
+927 EGTTEYTSQLAAGKMVEVKLTI
-941 TGEKVVKAV
+941 KVNAIVVKKNFEYDFTV
-950 ISFAVNGEAGKT
+950 
-962 TGYSFQIY
+962 Y
-970 AEDNEGNSLTFT
+970 AQDNEGNGLPVASDSEPRLK
-982 GEEDVPLAFS
+982 FS
-992 IDGTAPE
+992 IDITAPE
-999 IVKFDIGEN
+999 IVKFDIGQIDNQE
-1008 KEKDPVTV
+1008 PATV

-1024 FDDAATI
+1024 FNDAATI

-1045 GFYGIKADAETVD
+1045 GFYGIKVDAETVD

-1072 GQTPDGRWYAEF
+1072 GKTPDGRWYAEF

-1099 DNAGNSNEDTD
+1099 DNAGNSNKDTD

-1130 NLPHVTVELPK
+1130 KLPHVTVELPE

-1150 PLYAGVVYKYDESGN
+1150 PLYAGVVYEYDESGN

-1194 RSVTYSVKLPDGTER
+1194 RSVTYSVKLSDGTER

-1233 TDGNGIAWAVTKES
+1233 TDGNGIAWTVTKES

-1295 PPKLEITHLPAAE
+1295 PPKIEITHLPAAE

-1365 NLLKEDGPLT
+1365 NLLKENGPLT

-1380 LLPTKNMKT
+1380 LLPTKSMKK

-1414 KAEYPYSADTYY
+1414 DAEYPYSADTYY

-1453 GHQAR
+1453 GHQAK

-1713 NKLRL
+1713 NKLRV

-1784 KEAQISFGID
+1784 KEAQVSFGID

-1828 GEVKIYLNGEEVPF
+1828 GEVKIYLNGEEIPF
-1842 QTEGDGYTFLI
+1842 QTEGDSYTFLI

>member
-83 LSVTAEGYEAGSKT
+83 LSVTAEGYEAGTKT
-97 FTCAA
+97 FICAA

-185 ASDGLTL
+185 AADGLTL

-197 TAVTV
+197 TTVTV
-202 SGTVSCDGT
+202 SGTVTCDGT
-211 SVSGAAVKL
+211 AVSGAAVKL
-220 VMKDGTG
+220 VMTDTTT
-227 KTATTGSDGAFSF
+227 KTATTGADGTFSF
-240 TDVYKE
+240 TDVYRE
-246 LVDKLT
+246 LVASLT
-252 VEMTDSDPYE
+252 VADSAPYK
-262 SLTLSAENI
+262 SFTPVPAEKI
-271 LFSGDNQLELEKK
+271 LFSGDNKLKLEKK
-284 TFQIITVL
+284 TIPITTVI

-314 KVTVSADPE
+314 KITVSADPE

-348 DLTDVV
+348 ELTDVV
-354 AKQTVTVDF
+354 AEQTVTVDF

-446 NDHAYSSGSFTLD
+446 NDHDYSSGSFTLD

-492 YNWNAALTIT
+492 YNWPATLTIT
-502 PPDGKY
+502 PPEGKY
-508 LSMLTVNG
+508 LSSLTVNG
-516 TDVTSAVNYSGGNPT
+516 KDVTSAVSYSGDKPT
-531 YLIKQVREEQ
+531 YLLKQVRENQ
-541 TVAAEYADI
+541 TVEVAYADI
-550 AEAPADSVTLTTGG
+550 AEAAADSVTLTTSG
-564 KIYNPDGTSTYYLGA
+564 KTYHPDSTNIYYLGA
-579 AGKVTLAPATSGVS
+579 GGKVTLAPATSGVS

-608 TGDETVEA
+608 TGDKTVET

-632 KTIVDLESP
+632 ETIVDTKSP
-641 KVTKTNSENIRKYGL
+641 SISEPKRVEYLSKTWEVFARD
-656 VGKVIAVEWTI
+656 E
-667 KAEDNE
+667 
-673 NGSGIAKIVYSEA
+673 GSGINRVVWSKN
-686 PNLTYSQV
+686 NLTDIDAIRKLTTEAVKDATNPNRY
-694 LALETIVPEVE
+694 
-705 GTPGTYLKRFEGKNA
+705 TYTFERRFR
-720 TYYFWAV
+720 TYYFWAIDNLGNVSGFTEVFV
-727 DQVGNIWNFDT
+727 DTDEQAPEITDIRVDGYRTFDA
-738 SLEVDCDEN
+738 
-747 PPTLSDFQVL
+747 
-757 GGYVTFSDVNYPT
+757 VNYPT
-770 KNGVTFSVNVTDP
+770 AEFSVSANVQDP
-783 QGVSSVTLA
+783 KNEDGEDGSGIQSVTLK
-792 IGANT
+792 IGKFE
-797 TIAMSHDKGDV
+797 IGMEYD
-808 YKATVRLEDIDI
+808 KATKRYSATITPQQVMELE
-820 GDTGALSVGVSAID
+820 TGALSISVTAVD
-834 NSINTNKSDTLMLT
+834 KSERQNASTKVMT
-848 DPTSE
+848 VKNAE
-853 SGENFLLTIERD
+853 EVEENFLLTFENT
-865 SPAAAVGDFTAQPWH
+865 PPVVEFTGLPEKKWCSVA
-880 IHKASDDDVT
+880 DDVT
-890 FTVTLTDD
+890 FCVTITDE
-898 GSGINPASINVTNE
+898 GSGINIDPEFLMVTYKLENGNE
-912 AEGNAPFGKTITYFA
+912 IDFPIAEKAYRY
-927 EGAAEDAAGSVTPP
+927 EGTTEYTSQLTAG
-941 TGEKVVKAV
+941 KVVEVKLT
-950 ISFAVNGEAGKT
+950 IKVNAIVVKKNFDYDFT
-962 TGYSFQIY
+962 VY
-970 AEDNEGNSLTFT
+970 AQDNEGNGLPVASDSEPRLK
-982 GEEDVPLAFS
+982 FS
-992 IDGTAPE
+992 IDITAPE
-999 IVKFDIGEN
+999 IEKFDMN
-1008 KEKDPVTV
+1008 QDPITV

-1024 FDDAATI
+1024 FNDAATI

-1058 GVKATCLDASKAPD
+1058 GVKVTCLDASKAPD
-1072 GQTPDGRWYAEF
+1072 GKTPDGRWYAEF

-1099 DNAGNSNEDTD
+1099 DNAGNSNKDTD

-1130 NLPHVTVELPK
+1130 KLPHVTVELPE

-1150 PLYAGVVYKYDESGN
+1150 PLYAGVVYEYDESGN

-1233 TDGNGIAWAVTKES
+1233 TDGNGIAWTVTKES
-1247 NLITGLETTLV
+1247 NLITGLKTTLV

-1269 VTMEDMANNTT
+1269 VTMKDMANNTT

-1380 LLPTKNMKT
+1380 LLPTKNMKK

-1414 KAEYPYSADTYY
+1414 DAEYPYSADTYY

-1453 GHQAR
+1453 GHQAK

-1713 NKLRL
+1713 NKLRV

-1828 GEVKIYLNGEEVPF
+1828 GEVKIYLNGEEIPF

-1910 LLIWWLLLLLLRRKR
+1910 LLIWWLLLLLRRKR

>member
-83 LSVTAEGYEAGSKT
+83 LSVTAEGYEAGTKT
-97 FTCAA
+97 FICAA

-138 AGGSSVA
+138 AGGSAVA

-174 ASAEFTCDEKT
+174 ASVEFTCDEKT
-185 ASDGLTL
+185 AADGLTL

-197 TAVTV
+197 TTVTV
-202 SGTVSCDGT
+202 SGTVTCGGT
-211 SVSGAAVKL
+211 AVSGAAVKL
-220 VMKDGTG
+220 VMTDTTT
-227 KTATTGSDGAFSF
+227 KTATTGADGTFSF
-240 TDVYKE
+240 TDVYRE
-246 LVDKLT
+246 LVASLT
-252 VEMTDSDPYE
+252 VADSAPYK
-262 SLTLSAENI
+262 SFTPVPAEKI
-271 LFSGDNQLELEKK
+271 LFSGDNKLKLEKK
-284 TFQIITVL
+284 TIPITTVI

-314 KVTVSADPE
+314 KITVSADPE

-348 DLTDVV
+348 ELTDVV
-354 AKQTVTVDF
+354 AEQSVTVDF

-446 NDHAYSSGSFTLD
+446 NDHDYSSGSFTLD

-492 YNWNAALTIT
+492 YNWPATLTIT
-502 PPDGKY
+502 PPEGKY
-508 LSMLTVNG
+508 LSSLTVNG
-516 TDVTSAVNYSGGNPT
+516 KDVTSAVSYSGDKPT
-531 YLIKQVREEQ
+531 YLLKQVRENQ
-541 TVAAEYADI
+541 TVEVAYADI
-550 AEAPADSVTLTTGG
+550 AEAAADSVTLTTSG
-564 KIYNPDGTSTYYLGA
+564 KTYHPDSTNIYYLGA
-579 AGKVTLAPATSGVS
+579 GGKVTLAPATSGVS

-608 TGDETVEA
+608 TGDKTVET

-632 KTIVDLESP
+632 ETIVDTKSP
-641 KVTKTNSENIRKYGL
+641 SISEPKRVEYLSKTWEVFARD
-656 VGKVIAVEWTI
+656 E
-667 KAEDNE
+667 
-673 NGSGIAKIVYSEA
+673 GSGINRVVWSKN
-686 PNLTYSQV
+686 NLTDIDAIRKLTTEAVKDATNPNRY
-694 LALETIVPEVE
+694 
-705 GTPGTYLKRFEGKNA
+705 TYTFERRFR
-720 TYYFWAV
+720 TYYFWAIDNLGNVSGFTEVFV
-727 DQVGNIWNFDT
+727 DTDEQAPEITDIRVDGYRTFDA
-738 SLEVDCDEN
+738 
-747 PPTLSDFQVL
+747 
-757 GGYVTFSDVNYPT
+757 VNYPT
-770 KNGVTFSVNVTDP
+770 AEFSVSANVQDP
-783 QGVSSVTLA
+783 KNEDGEDGSGIQSVTLK
-792 IGANT
+792 IGKFE
-797 TIAMSHDKGDV
+797 IGMEYD
-808 YKATVRLEDIDI
+808 KATKRYSATITPQQVMELE
-820 GDTGALSVGVSAID
+820 TGALSISVTAVD
-834 NSINTNKSDTLMLT
+834 KSERQNASTKVMT
-848 DPTSE
+848 VKNAE
-853 SGENFLLTIERD
+853 EVEENFLLTFENT
-865 SPAAAVGDFTAQPWH
+865 PPVVEFTGLPEKKWCSVA
-880 IHKASDDDVT
+880 DDVT
-890 FTVTLTDD
+890 FCVTITDE
-898 GSGINPASINVTNE
+898 GSGINIDPEFLMVTYKLENGNE
-912 AEGNAPFGKTITYFA
+912 IDFPIAEKAYRY
-927 EGAAEDAAGSVTPP
+927 EGTTEYTSQLTAG
-941 TGEKVVKAV
+941 KVVEVKLT
-950 ISFAVNGEAGKT
+950 IKVNAIVVKKNFDYDFT
-962 TGYSFQIY
+962 VY
-970 AEDNEGNSLTFT
+970 AQDNEGNGLPVASDSEPRLK
-982 GEEDVPLAFS
+982 FS
-992 IDGTAPE
+992 IDITAPE
-999 IVKFDIGEN
+999 IEKFDMN
-1008 KEKDPVTV
+1008 QDPITV

-1058 GVKATCLDASKAPD
+1058 GVKVTCLDASKAPD
-1072 GQTPDGRWYAEF
+1072 GKTPDGRWYAEF

-1099 DNAGNSNEDTD
+1099 DNAGNSNKDTD

-1130 NLPHVTVELPK
+1130 KLPHVTVELPK

-1150 PLYAGVVYKYDESGN
+1150 PLYAGVVYEYDESGN

-1233 TDGNGIAWAVTKES
+1233 TDGNGIAWTVTKES

-1269 VTMEDMANNTT
+1269 VTMKDMANNTT

-1365 NLLKEDGPLT
+1365 NLLKENGPLT

-1380 LLPTKNMKT
+1380 LLPTKSMKK

-1414 KAEYPYSADTYY
+1414 DAEYPYSADTYY

-1438 EGGTYQANFTLTDLA
+1438 EGGTYQTNFTLTDLA
-1453 GHQAR
+1453 GHQAK

-1713 NKLRL
+1713 NKLRV

-1828 GEVKIYLNGEEVPF
+1828 GEVKIYLNGEEIPF

-1910 LLIWWLLLLLLRRKR
+1910 LLIWWLLLLLRRKR

>member
-83 LSVTAEGYEAGSKT
+83 LSVTAEGYEAGTKT
-97 FTCAA
+97 FICAA

-138 AGGSSVA
+138 AGGSAVA

-174 ASAEFTCDEKT
+174 ASVEFTCDEKT
-185 ASDGLTL
+185 AADGLTL

-197 TAVTV
+197 TTVTV
-202 SGTVSCDGT
+202 SGTVTCGGT
-211 SVSGAAVKL
+211 AVSGAAVKL
-220 VMKDGTG
+220 VMTDTTT
-227 KTATTGSDGAFSF
+227 KTATTGADGTFSF
-240 TDVYKE
+240 TDVYRE
-246 LVDKLT
+246 LVASLT
-252 VEMTDSDPYE
+252 VADSAPYK
-262 SLTLSAENI
+262 SFTPVPAEKI
-271 LFSGDNQLELEKK
+271 LFSGDNKLKLEKK
-284 TFQIITVL
+284 TIPITTVI

-314 KVTVSADPE
+314 KITVSADPE

-348 DLTDVV
+348 ELTDVV
-354 AKQTVTVDF
+354 AEQTVTVDF
-363 YEEGELITFWVDD
+363 YEEGELIAFWVDD

-397 KFPGLKVETATDP
+397 KFPGLKVETTTDP

-473 QFKITLP
+473 QFQITLP

-502 PPDGKY
+502 PPEGKY
-508 LSMLTVNG
+508 LSSLTVNG
-516 TDVTSAVNYSGGNPT
+516 KDVTSAVSYSGDKPT
-531 YLIKQVREEQ
+531 YLLKQVRENQ
-541 TVAAEYADI
+541 TVEVAYADI
-550 AEAPADSVTLTTGG
+550 AEAAADSVTLTTTG
-564 KIYNPDGTSTYYLGA
+564 KTYHPDSTNIYYLGA
-579 AGKVTLAPATSGVS
+579 GGKVTLAPATSGVS

-608 TGDETVEA
+608 TGDKTVEA

-632 KTIVDLESP
+632 ETIVDTKSP
-641 KVTKTNSENIRKYGL
+641 SISEPKRVEYLSKTWEVFARD
-656 VGKVIAVEWTI
+656 E
-667 KAEDNE
+667 
-673 NGSGIAKIVYSEA
+673 GSGINRVVWSKN
-686 PNLTYSQV
+686 NLTDIDAIRKLTTEAVKDATNPNRY
-694 LALETIVPEVE
+694 
-705 GTPGTYLKRFEGKNA
+705 TYTFERRFR
-720 TYYFWAV
+720 TYYFWAIDNLGNVSGFTEVFV
-727 DQVGNIWNFDT
+727 DTDEQAPEITDIRVDGYRTFDA
-738 SLEVDCDEN
+738 
-747 PPTLSDFQVL
+747 
-757 GGYVTFSDVNYPT
+757 VNYPT
-770 KNGVTFSVNVTDP
+770 AEFSVSANVQDP
-783 QGVSSVTLA
+783 KNEDGEDGSGIQSVTLK
-792 IGANT
+792 IGKFE
-797 TIAMSHDKGDV
+797 IGMEYD
-808 YKATVRLEDIDI
+808 KATKRYSATITPQQVMELE
-820 GDTGALSVGVSAID
+820 TGALSISVTAVD
-834 NSINTNKSDTLMLT
+834 KSERQNASTKVMT
-848 DPTSE
+848 VKNAE
-853 SGENFLLTIERD
+853 EVEENFLLTFENT
-865 SPAAAVGDFTAQPWH
+865 PPVVEFTGLPEKKWCSVA
-880 IHKASDDDVT
+880 DDVT
-890 FTVTLTDD
+890 FCVTITDE
-898 GSGINPASINVTNE
+898 GSGINIDPEFLMVTYKLENGNE
-912 AEGNAPFGKTITYFA
+912 IDFPIAEKAYRY
-927 EGAAEDAAGSVTPP
+927 EGTTEYTSQLTAG
-941 TGEKVVKAV
+941 KVVEVKLT
-950 ISFAVNGEAGKT
+950 IKVNAIVVKKNFEYDFT
-962 TGYSFQIY
+962 VY
-970 AEDNEGNSLTFT
+970 AQDNEGNGLPVASDSEPRLK
-982 GEEDVPLAFS
+982 FS
-992 IDGTAPE
+992 IDITAPE
-999 IVKFDIGEN
+999 IVKFDIGQIDNQE
-1008 KEKDPVTV
+1008 PATV

-1024 FDDAATI
+1024 FNDAATI

-1045 GFYGIKADAETVD
+1045 GFYGIKVDAETVD
-1058 GVKATCLDASKAPD
+1058 GVKVTCLDTSKAPD
-1072 GQTPDGRWYAEF
+1072 GKTPDGRWYAEF

-1099 DNAGNSNEDTD
+1099 DNAGNSNKDTD

-1130 NLPHVTVELPK
+1130 KLPHVTVELPK

-1150 PLYAGVVYKYDESGN
+1150 PLYAGVVYEYDESGN

-1233 TDGNGIAWAVTKES
+1233 TDGNGIAWTVTKES

-1380 LLPTKNMKT
+1380 LLPTKNMKK
-1389 VDVRDLADQLL
+1389 VEVRDLADQLL

-1414 KAEYPYSADTYY
+1414 DAEYPYSADTYY

-1453 GHQAR
+1453 GHQAK

-1828 GEVKIYLNGEEVPF
+1828 GEVKIYLNDEEVPF
-1842 QTEGDGYTFLI
+1842 QTEGDSYTFLI

-1910 LLIWWLLLLLLRRKR
+1910 LLIWWLLLLLRRKR

>member
-83 LSVTAEGYEAGSKT
+83 LSVTAEGYEAGTKT
-97 FTCAA
+97 FICAA

-122 VTDGEKAP
+122 VNDGEKAP

-138 AGGSSVA
+138 AGGSAVA

-174 ASAEFTCDEKT
+174 ASVEFTCDEKT
-185 ASDGLTL
+185 AADGLTL

-197 TAVTV
+197 TTVTV
-202 SGTVSCDGT
+202 SGTVTCDGT
-211 SVSGAAVKL
+211 AVSGAAVKL
-220 VMKDGTG
+220 VMTDTTT
-227 KTATTGSDGAFSF
+227 KTATTGADGTFSF
-240 TDVYKE
+240 TDVYRE
-246 LVDKLT
+246 LVASLT
-252 VEMTDSDPYE
+252 VADSAPYK
-262 SLTLSAENI
+262 SFTPVPAEKI
-271 LFSGDNQLELEKK
+271 LFSGDNKLKLEKK
-284 TFQIITVL
+284 TIPITTVI

-314 KVTVSADPE
+314 KITVSADPE

-348 DLTDVV
+348 ELTDVV
-354 AKQTVTVDF
+354 AEQTVTVDF

-446 NDHAYSSGSFTLD
+446 NDHDYSSGSFTLD

-492 YNWNAALTIT
+492 YNWPATLTIT
-502 PPDGKY
+502 PPEGKY
-508 LSMLTVNG
+508 LSSLTVNG
-516 TDVTSAVNYSGGNPT
+516 KDVTSAVSYSGDKPT
-531 YLIKQVREEQ
+531 YLLKQVRENQ
-541 TVAAEYADI
+541 TVEVAYADI
-550 AEAPADSVTLTTGG
+550 AEAAADSVTLTTTG
-564 KIYNPDGTSTYYLGA
+564 KTYHPDSTNIYYLGA
-579 AGKVTLAPATSGVS
+579 GGKVTLAPATSGVS

-608 TGDETVEA
+608 TGDKTVEA

-632 KTIVDLESP
+632 ETIVDTKSP
-641 KVTKTNSENIRKYGL
+641 SISEPKRVEYLSKTWEVFARD
-656 VGKVIAVEWTI
+656 E
-667 KAEDNE
+667 
-673 NGSGIAKIVYSEA
+673 GSGINRVVWSKN
-686 PNLTYSQV
+686 NLTDIDAIRKLTTEAVKDATNPNRY
-694 LALETIVPEVE
+694 
-705 GTPGTYLKRFEGKNA
+705 TYTFERRFR
-720 TYYFWAV
+720 TYYFWAIDNLGNVSGFTEVFV
-727 DQVGNIWNFDT
+727 DTDEQAPEITDIRVDGYRTFDA
-738 SLEVDCDEN
+738 
-747 PPTLSDFQVL
+747 
-757 GGYVTFSDVNYPT
+757 VNYPT
-770 KNGVTFSVNVTDP
+770 AEFSVSANVQDP
-783 QGVSSVTLA
+783 KNEDGEDGSGIQSVTLK
-792 IGANT
+792 IGKFEIGMEYDRAT
-797 TIAMSHDKGDV
+797 KRYSATITPQQVME
-808 YKATVRLEDIDI
+808 LE
-820 GDTGALSVGVSAID
+820 TGALSISVTAVD
-834 NSINTNKSDTLMLT
+834 KSERQNASTKVMT
-848 DPTSE
+848 VKNAE
-853 SGENFLLTIERD
+853 EVEENFLLTFENT
-865 SPAAAVGDFTAQPWH
+865 PPVVEFTGLPEKKWCSVA
-880 IHKASDDDVT
+880 DDVT
-890 FTVTLTDD
+890 FCVTITDE
-898 GSGINPASINVTNE
+898 GSGINIDPEFLMVTYKLENGNE
-912 AEGNAPFGKTITYFA
+912 IDFPIAEKAYRY
-927 EGAAEDAAGSVTPP
+927 EGTTEYTSQLTAG
-941 TGEKVVKAV
+941 KVVEVKLT
-950 ISFAVNGEAGKT
+950 IKVNAIVVKKNFEYDFT
-962 TGYSFQIY
+962 VY
-970 AEDNEGNSLTFT
+970 AQDNEGNGLPVASDSEPRLK
-982 GEEDVPLAFS
+982 FS
-992 IDGTAPE
+992 IDITAPE
-999 IVKFDIGEN
+999 IVKFDIGQIDNQE
-1008 KEKDPVTV
+1008 PATV

-1024 FDDAATI
+1024 FNDAATI

-1058 GVKATCLDASKAPD
+1058 GVKVTCLDASKAPD
-1072 GQTPDGRWYAEF
+1072 GKTPDGRWYAEF

-1099 DNAGNSNEDTD
+1099 DNAGNSNKDTD

-1130 NLPHVTVELPK
+1130 KLPHVTVELPK

-1150 PLYAGVVYKYDESGN
+1150 PLYAGVVYEYDESGN

-1233 TDGNGIAWAVTKES
+1233 TDGNGIAWTVTKES

-1269 VTMEDMANNTT
+1269 VTMKDMANNTT

-1380 LLPTKNMKT
+1380 LLPTKNMKK
-1389 VDVRDLADQLL
+1389 VEVRDLADQLL

-1414 KAEYPYSADTYY
+1414 DAEYPYSADTYY

-1453 GHQAR
+1453 GHQAK

-1713 NKLRL
+1713 NKLRV

-1828 GEVKIYLNGEEVPF
+1828 GEVKIYLNGEEIPF

-1910 LLIWWLLLLLLRRKR
+1910 LLIWWLLLLLRRKR